1 MATPISTDEIKLRN
15 QIVKFSVGTLFKIY
29 THKTYKPD
37 PTDPTDKK
45 QIINVDNEALIRKEM
60 IEMGKSRNYISSTS
74 NDLSLVPPPL
84 VHDLLVKSIDKLKA
98 AKTIV
103 IPS

>member
-29 THKTYKPD
+29 THKTYK
-37 PTDPTDKK
+37 TDPTTGSPTTTVD
-45 QIINVDNEALIRKEM
+45 IDNEALIRKEM
-60 IEMGKSRNYISSTS
+60 IDMGKSRNYISSTS

>member
-1 MATPISTDEIKLRN
+1 
-15 QIVKFSVGTLFKIY
+15 
-29 THKTYKPD
+29 
-37 PTDPTDKK
+37 
-45 QIINVDNEALIRKEM
+45 M

-98 AKTIV
+98 TGTIV